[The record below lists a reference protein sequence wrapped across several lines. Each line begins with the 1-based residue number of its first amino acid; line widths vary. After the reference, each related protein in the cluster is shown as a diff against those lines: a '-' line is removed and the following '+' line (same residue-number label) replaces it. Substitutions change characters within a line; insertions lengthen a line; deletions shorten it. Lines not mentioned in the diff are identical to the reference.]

1 MMKRI
6 WLMLGIVFFMALGCD
21 REKIQGLIA
30 LGAQSNNAGTLSVQL
45 PAGVVENVPEDEGAA
60 EVRGGAEAET
70 GGSVIEIKEKMFIA
84 QTNDVYVNPDE
95 YLGKTIKLEGLFRSL
110 TYEDTGTT
118 YHFVLRLGPGCCG
131 YDGNAGFEVSWEP
144 LDVLSGMAARAQQK
158 PPLLLRTHAYPNEDD
173 WVEAIG
179 TLKAYEEDGYP
190 YLYIDLTS
198 LTILEERGAEFVTH

>member
-1 MMKRI
+1 MMKRLWI
-6 WLMLGIVFFMALGCD
+6 ILGIVFVIAAGCD
-21 REKIQGLIA
+21 REKIQDLVS
-30 LGAQSNNAGTLSVQL
+30 LGAQSNNAGTLSVPL
-45 PAGVVENVPEDEGAA
+45 PAGTAENAPEYEGAA
-60 EVRGGAEAET
+60 EIRDGAAAGGA
-70 GGSVIEIKEKMFIA
+70 VIEIKEKMFIA
-84 QTNDVYVNPDE
+84 QTNDVYVNADE

-131 YDGNAGFEVSWEP
+131 NDGNAGFEVSWEP

-173 WVEAIG
+173 WVEAVG

-198 LTILEERGAEFVTH
+198 LTVLEERGAEFVTQ